1 MPCTM
6 ERREHYDPEDIESLL
21 QTRAYDAL
29 LEEERAYVL
38 RHLSGRDEYEAM
50 RALLNDVRDD
60 DRRRTPITADPQL
73 RADLLG
79 IFRSE
84 HRPQW
89 RIWLNSV
96 GAFIW
101 PKETSDLWRPALAF
115 ASVALLIVAGVW
127 VLRDE
132 PSAAPLAELKPKK
145 EVATEGAPA
154 AAGEVVAASADEAEP
169 LTFQQQDA
177 AAEPVEQQRSTALA
191 EAEEPAIVMEAVT
204 KEEADD
210 ATLSDVEDVAFSQ
223 DESFTR
229 AAATTSGSTA
239 PALTREE
246 REAPAS
252 HVVTVQE
259 MAANQSLANA
269 SGKVSASKHLEA
281 VNQAAT
287 AISNSPEVMALFAA
301 GW

>member
-1 MPCTM
+1 M

-29 LEEERAYVL
+29 LDEERAYVL

-60 DRRRTPITADPQL
+60 DRRRAPITADPQL

-84 HRPQW
+84 NRPQW

-115 ASVALLIVAGVW
+115 ASLALLIVAGVW
-127 VLRDE
+127 VLRDG
-132 PSAAPLAELKPKK
+132 PSAAPLAELHTKK
-145 EVATEGAPA
+145 EAATEGAPA
-154 AAGEVVAASADEAEP
+154 AAGEAMDASADEAET
-169 LTFQQQDA
+169 LTFQQPDE

-191 EAEEPAIVMEAVT
+191 EAEEPAIVMEAVA
-204 KEEADD
+204 KEEADY
-210 ATLSDVEDVAFSQ
+210 APPGDVEDVAFSQ
-223 DESFTR
+223 DESYTR
-229 AAATTSGSTA
+229 AAAATSGSTA
-239 PALTREE
+239 PAVAREE

-269 SGKVSASKHLEA
+269 TGKVSASKNLDA
-281 VNQAAT
+281 VNRAAT
-287 AISNSPEVMALFAA
+287 AISNSPEVMVLFAA